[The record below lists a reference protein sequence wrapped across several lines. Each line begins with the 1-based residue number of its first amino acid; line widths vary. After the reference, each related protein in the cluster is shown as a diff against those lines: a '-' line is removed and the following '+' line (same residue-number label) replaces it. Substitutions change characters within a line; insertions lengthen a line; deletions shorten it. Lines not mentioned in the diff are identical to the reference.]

1 MTKMLP
7 AARSARTAV
16 ALASLLCL
24 VATSACGTRLT
35 DNEIAEDQ
43 AIAVTGAVVAPGADG
58 AGSGDLP
65 VANGAMPLDTGGTA
79 VANAGAAADGG
90 TAAAT
95 NPAKGA
101 GGKTG
106 SSSGGT
112 SAGNTPADSKTTTK
126 GAGATGAG
134 DAPCTKALAP
144 IVIGQTGAFSGLL
157 GGSMGLQRLGLSVWG
172 NWVNANGGIR
182 CHPVKLYQ
190 MDDGSDPSKTAS
202 NINDMV
208 TNKKA
213 IAIVGA
219 NIPITM
225 GAARS
230 AANRLGVPLVG
241 GDGGDNAWNT
251 DPNAFQSGGSFTPAS
266 AGGFVDAV
274 RETGFKKL
282 GLIYCIEATPCAQMH
297 KEFDKVAAATGA
309 QIAFQQGVSLTQSD
323 YTAEC
328 QNLKNAGAQIVGL
341 YVDAASQQRIA
352 RSCIS
357 IGYKPVLE
365 TGGLSV
371 SPTVINDPNIR
382 TLTEYVGNINAPY
395 TATGTPA
402 LDALHAAF
410 KTHTGSPVPDQPS
423 VIGWTAGILFK
434 AAIDS
439 LDLAAVQGPIT
450 TAMVYEGLYQLKD
463 PTLGGLSPPLKFVK
477 GQGSGIIPCFT
488 TFKIST
494 KGIELPGPKFKCM
507 PWKA

>member
-1 MTKMLP
+1 MNRTRP
-7 AARSARTAV
+7 RARSVRSAAAVTA
-16 ALASLLCL
+16 LLCL
-24 VATSACGTRLT
+24 LATSACGTRLT
-35 DNEIAEDQ
+35 DNEIAQDQ
-43 AIAVTGAVVAPGADG
+43 AVAVTGANVAPGSESS
-58 AGSGDLP
+58 GSTDVP
-65 VANGAMPLDTGGTA
+65 VANGAMPLATNGPAAPAPGTA
-79 VANAGAAADGG
+79 ANNAAGAAVPGKNGG
-90 TAAAT
+90 ANAS
-95 NPAKGA
+95 KGGA
-101 GGKTG
+101 GTG
-106 SSSGGT
+106 AVTAPSGSKFAAK
-112 SAGNTPADSKTTTK
+112 SAGSATAD
-126 GAGATGAG
+126 
-134 DAPCTKALAP
+134 DAPCTRPLAP

-157 GGSMGLQRLGLSVWG
+157 GGSMGLQRLGLSVWA

-202 NINDMV
+202 NINDLV

-213 IAIVGA
+213 IALVGV
-219 NIPITM
+219 NVPITM

-230 AANRLGVPLVG
+230 AAARLGVPLVG
-241 GDGGDNAWNT
+241 GDGGDDAWNT

-274 RETGFKKL
+274 RETGSTKL

-297 KEFDKVAAATGA
+297 KQFDKVAAASGG

-341 YVDAASQQRIA
+341 YVDAASQQRVA
-352 RSCIS
+352 RSCMS
-357 IGYKPVLE
+357 IGYKPALE

-371 SPTVINDPNIR
+371 SPTVINDANIR
-382 TLTEYVGNINAPY
+382 ALTEYVGNINAPY
-395 TATGTPA
+395 TSTGTPA

-410 KTHTGSPVPDQPS
+410 KTHTGADVPDQPS

-434 AAIDS
+434 EAIES
-439 LDLAAVQGPIT
+439 LDATVAKGAIT
-450 TAMVYEGLYQLKD
+450 TAMVYDGLYALKD
-463 PTLGGLSPPLKFVK
+463 NTLGGLAPPLKFTR

-507 PWKA
+507 QWKA